1 MAVNYRFALD
11 LDLRPMRIKTV
22 GTNPQSVVQFQTTDG
37 ALWIATADFFSNQVS
52 LFQIAGVDGIVDD
65 QATITSNT
73 RITKTVGTNPY
84 SVFQFQATDG
94 TRWIATADS
103 SSSRVSLFQIA
114 GVDGIVDDQAT
125 ITSNTLITKTVGNSP
140 RSVFQFQGT
149 DGTRWIATAD
159 SSSARVS
166 LFQIAGVDGIV
177 DDQATITANT
187 LITKTV
193 GATPFSV
200 VQFQATNGTR
210 WIATADF
217 SSNRVSLFQIAGV
230 DGIVQSQATIT
241 SNTLITKTV
250 GTNPFSVVQFQATNG
265 TRWIA
270 TADFTSSRVSLF
282 QIAGT
287 DGIVQSQA
295 TITANTLITKPVGT
309 NPYSVVQLQG
319 TDGTRW
325 IATADNGSNRV
336 SLFQIA
342 GTDGIVQSQ
351 ATITANTLITKNVGN
366 GPQSIFQFQA
376 TDGIL
381 WIATADVSSARVSLF
396 QITDVAGAQLLP
408 NNLNNVAVSLSIRL
422 ITAANL
428 AELTSSLDYF
438 NFSAGVSPV
447 AFTLAF
453 NYTFDFDDSGTIGS
467 GSALRLTTATADI
480 TNSSGI
486 TVASGAT
493 VRLGKKATYTID
505 FFFQN
510 GSTLEVFPNADRSG
524 ANLDLR
530 NCTFAATT
538 TINVTSGT
546 ATVLVPLGSAANITA
561 GAGVTIQEPVVA
573 YTAAS
578 LVNGTRLYLAHQQS
592 FLVASSAINT
602 GPDTITLGNDSNSQ
616 PPAFATGS
624 PYTNAKIQ
632 ATAGA
637 TLPTT
642 SPQIV
647 DGGRYYATISSG
659 AITLFV
665 KESDIAGTPITI
677 STAGTN
683 ASGSIFTLIAETQLT
698 NTTISGGSGAS
709 VALTLANGDRV
720 VRKAIYWASSAGV
733 ATATPL
739 YIQEFLWSTTAGI
752 NDPVVVNPAIELNEV
767 HEDIVA
773 STSVQIGGRIK
784 NASGTVVTE
793 LTAAND
799 GSTLDASNSG
809 PYSFGLEGGG
819 GRVQVNASD
828 ADGLSLWQDIY
839 IWGVW
844 VSSTAPGIRLINA
857 DTSVA
862 ITANNF
868 VFANFEIDN
877 TSSTRL
883 NIVGGNA
890 TSADGSSLVAPGEP
904 GTGGINPNALSL
916 GTLLTF
922 ESGTSGLTAGEAED
936 LADLAATLQTAGVFS
951 TAALVNAP
959 SGGGLTA
966 QQVRDALKLAP
977 TAGSPSAGSV
987 DADLDTLVARNNP
1000 LDAAGTRS
1008 AVGLGSANLDTQLGA
1023 IDTVVDAILV
1033 DTDATIP
1040 AQITART
1047 LAAADYFD
1055 PATDTVANVTTVGT
1069 VTNKTGYSLSDG
1081 AITPAKIQ
1089 DGAFTSA
1096 KFAAGAFDAV
1106 WTAATRTL
1114 TAIADS
1120 SGVTTLLSRIG
1131 SALTIT
1137 SGAVTVGTNNDKTG
1151 YSLTTP
1157 PLDSTATQAA
1167 AAAALTAYDPPTRA
1181 ELTSDVGTVT
1191 TAIAGLNNLST
1202 AQVNAEVDTA
1212 LADVGLTPTVTGR
1225 IDAAISSRLATA
1237 GYTAPANGDIALIKA
1252 KTDTLPSDPADQ
1264 SAVEAAITAATS
1276 GLSTLTAAQV
1286 WVYSGGDRTLSGA
1299 QATAITSAATLAQ
1312 VQAAGF
1318 TTDRHNAL
1326 IAAEAAA
1333 RAVASGRHKI
1343 NYAASTATQYN
1354 ADGSVR
1360 TVFDLVDADGDPATT
1375 GATAVERVPR

>member
-1 MAVNYRFALD
+1 MASNYAFALD
-11 LDLRPMRIKTV
+11 LNLLP
-22 GTNPQSVVQFQTTDG
+22 TT
-37 ALWIATADFFSNQVS
+37 
-52 LFQIAGVDGIVDD
+52 
-65 QATITSNT
+65 
-73 RITKTVGTNPY
+73 TKTVGTQPF
-84 SVFQFQATDG
+84 SAFQFEATDG
-94 TRWIATADS
+94 TRWIATAD
-103 SSSRVSLFQIA
+103 
-114 GVDGIVDDQAT
+114 
-125 ITSNTLITKTVGNSP
+125 
-140 RSVFQFQGT
+140 
-149 DGTRWIATAD
+149 
-159 SSSARVS
+159 
-166 LFQIAGVDGIV
+166 
-177 DDQATITANT
+177 
-187 LITKTV
+187 
-193 GATPFSV
+193 
-200 VQFQATNGTR
+200 
-210 WIATADF
+210 
-217 SSNRVSLFQIAGV
+217 
-230 DGIVQSQATIT
+230 
-241 SNTLITKTV
+241 
-250 GTNPFSVVQFQATNG
+250 
-265 TRWIA
+265 
-270 TADFTSSRVSLF
+270 
-282 QIAGT
+282 
-287 DGIVQSQA
+287 
-295 TITANTLITKPVGT
+295 
-309 NPYSVVQLQG
+309 Y
-319 TDGTRW
+319 
-325 IATADNGSNRV
+325 GSNRV

-342 GTDGIVQSQ
+342 GTDGIVDDQ
-351 ATITANTLITKNVGN
+351 ATITANTAITKTVGTN
-366 GPQSIFQFQA
+366 PVSVFQFQA
-376 TDGIL
+376 TDGARG
-381 WIATADVSSARVSLF
+381 IATADYISNRVSLF
-396 QITDVAGAQLLP
+396 QIAGLDGIVDDQATITANTVITKTVGTNPRSVFQFQGTDETRWIATADSGSNRVSLFQIAGTDGTQLVP
-408 NNLNNVAVSLSIRL
+408 NALTSVVVSLSARL

-428 AELTSSLDYF
+428 AEVASSLDYF
-438 NFSAGVSPV
+438 NFSAGVAQVPFSLPF
-447 AFTLAF
+447 A
-453 NYTFDFDDSGTIGS
+453 YTFDFDDSGTIGS
-467 GSALRLTTATADI
+467 GSSLRLTTATSDI
-480 TNSSGI
+480 TNASGI

-510 GSTLEVFPNADRSG
+510 GSTVEVFPNSDRSG
-524 ANLDLR
+524 ADLDLT

-546 ATVLVPLGSAANITA
+546 ATVLVLSTTGITA
-561 GAGVTIQEPVVA
+561 GAGVTLSAPA
-573 YTAAS
+573 ASYTATG
-578 LVNGTRLYLAHQQS
+578 LDNGTSLYLAHQQA
-592 FLVASSAINT
+592 FVVASAAVNT
-602 GPDTITLGNDSNSQ
+602 GPDTITLGNDSNSR

-624 PYTNAKIQ
+624 PYTNVKIQ

-659 AITLFV
+659 AITLFI
-665 KESDIAGTPITI
+665 KEADIPATPITI

-683 ASGSIFTLIAETQLT
+683 ASGSIFTLIAETELS
-698 NTTISGGSGAS
+698 NTEISGGGGAS
-709 VALTLANGDRV
+709 VVLTLANGDRV
-720 VRKAIYWASSAGV
+720 IRKAIYWASSAGV

-739 YIQEFLWSTTAGI
+739 SIQEFLWSSTAGI

-773 STSVQIGGRIK
+773 STSVQLGGRIK

-799 GSTLDASNSG
+799 GSTLDASNGG

-844 VSSTAPGIRLINA
+844 VSSTAPGIRLIND

-890 TSADGSSLVAPGEP
+890 TSADGSSLIAPTQTGV
-904 GTGGINPNALSL
+904 GGINPNALSL

-922 ESGTSGLTAGEAED
+922 ETGTSGLTAGEAED
-936 LADLAATLQTAGVFS
+936 LADLAATLQTTGVFS
-951 TAALVNAP
+951 TAALANAP
-959 SGGGLTA
+959 SGGSGGLTA

-977 TAGSPSAGSV
+977 TAGSPAAGSV
-987 DADLDTLVARNNP
+987 DADLDTLVARNNA

-1055 PATDTVANVTTVGT
+1055 PATDTVANVTTV
-1069 VTNKTGYSLSDG
+1069 TNKTGYSLSDG

-1096 KFAAGAFDAV
+1096 KFASGAFDAV

-1114 TAIADS
+1114 SSIADS

-1167 AAAALTAYDPPTRA
+1167 AAAALTVYDPPTRA
-1181 ELTSDVGTVT
+1181 ELTSDIGTVT
-1191 TAIAGLNNLST
+1191 TAIAGLNNLSA
-1202 AQVNAEVDTA
+1202 AQVNSEVDTA
-1212 LADVGLTPTVTGR
+1212 LADYDGPTKAELDSAVAGLATSSALATVDGVVDAILEDTGTTIPALIADVPTVTEFEAR
-1225 IDAAISSRLATA
+1225 TIPAADYFVVSD
-1237 GYTAPANGDIALIKA
+1237 YTAPANADITAIKA
-1252 KTDTLPSDPADQ
+1252 KTDNLPSDPADQ
-1264 SAVEAAITAATS
+1264 SAVEGAITAAQSAILAGGFTS
-1276 GLSTLTAAQV
+1276 G
-1286 WVYSGGDRTLSGA
+1286 DRN
-1299 QATAITSAATLAQ
+1299 I
-1312 VQAAGF
+1312 
-1318 TTDRHNAL
+1318 L

-1375 GATAVERVPR
+1375 GASAVERVPR

>member
-1 MAVNYRFALD
+1 M
-11 LDLRPMRIKTV
+11 
-22 GTNPQSVVQFQTTDG
+22 
-37 ALWIATADFFSNQVS
+37 
-52 LFQIAGVDGIVDD
+52 
-65 QATITSNT
+65 
-73 RITKTVGTNPY
+73 
-84 SVFQFQATDG
+84 
-94 TRWIATADS
+94 
-103 SSSRVSLFQIA
+103 
-114 GVDGIVDDQAT
+114 
-125 ITSNTLITKTVGNSP
+125 
-140 RSVFQFQGT
+140 
-149 DGTRWIATAD
+149 
-159 SSSARVS
+159 
-166 LFQIAGVDGIV
+166 
-177 DDQATITANT
+177 
-187 LITKTV
+187 
-193 GATPFSV
+193 
-200 VQFQATNGTR
+200 
-210 WIATADF
+210 
-217 SSNRVSLFQIAGV
+217 
-230 DGIVQSQATIT
+230 
-241 SNTLITKTV
+241 
-250 GTNPFSVVQFQATNG
+250 
-265 TRWIA
+265 
-270 TADFTSSRVSLF
+270 
-282 QIAGT
+282 
-287 DGIVQSQA
+287 
-295 TITANTLITKPVGT
+295 
-309 NPYSVVQLQG
+309 
-319 TDGTRW
+319 
-325 IATADNGSNRV
+325 
-336 SLFQIA
+336 
-342 GTDGIVQSQ
+342 
-351 ATITANTLITKNVGN
+351 
-366 GPQSIFQFQA
+366 
-376 TDGIL
+376 
-381 WIATADVSSARVSLF
+381 
-396 QITDVAGAQLLP
+396 P
-408 NNLNNVAVSLSIRL
+408 NNLNNVVVSLSIRL

-453 NYTFDFDDSGTIGS
+453 NYIFNFDDSGTIGS

-573 YTAAS
+573 YTATG
-578 LVNGTRLYLAHQQS
+578 LVDGNLLYLAHQQS

-624 PYTNAKIQ
+624 PYTNVKIQ

-739 YIQEFLWSTTAGI
+739 YIQEFLWSSTAGI

-773 STSVQIGGRIK
+773 STSVQLGGRIK

-799 GSTLDASNSG
+799 GSTLDASNGG

-844 VSSTAPGIRLINA
+844 VSSTAPGIRLIND

-883 NIVGGNA
+883 NIVGGSA
-890 TSADGSSLVAPGEP
+890 TSADGSSLIAPTQTGV
-904 GTGGINPNALSL
+904 GGINPNALSL

-922 ESGTSGLTAGEAED
+922 ETGTSGLTAGEAED
-936 LADLAATLQTAGVFS
+936 LADLAATLQTTGVFS
-951 TAALVNAP
+951 TAALANAP
-959 SGGGLTA
+959 SGGGGGLTA
-966 QQVRDALKLAP
+966 QQVRDSLKLAP
-977 TAGSPSAGSV
+977 TAGSPAAGSV
-987 DADLDTLVARNNP
+987 DADLDTLVARNNA

-1008 AVGLGSANLDTQLGA
+1008 AVGLGSANLDTQLTT

-1151 YSLTTP
+1151 YSLSTP

-1181 ELTSDVGTVT
+1181 ELTSDIGTVT
-1191 TAIAGLNNLST
+1191 GAIA
-1202 AQVNAEVDTA
+1202 
-1212 LADVGLTPTVTGR
+1212 DVPTVAEFEART
-1225 IDAAISSRLATA
+1225 IPAADYFVVSD
-1237 GYTAPANGDIALIKA
+1237 YTAPSNSDITAIKA
-1252 KTDTLPSDPADQ
+1252 KTDNLPSDPADQ
-1264 SAVEAAITAATS
+1264 SQVEGAITAATS
-1276 GLSTLTAAQV
+1276 
-1286 WVYSGGDRTLSGA
+1286 
-1299 QATAITSAATLAQ
+1299 AILAG
-1312 VQAAGF
+1312 GF
-1318 TTDRHNAL
+1318 TASDRNIL